1 VTDNK
6 IKIIKMIAGTLT
18 TVATLSFASAIASF
32 KAILSGDTITI
43 QAFTGTNYT
52 TQIGTNQATI
62 VSGYTKTKKHGILKG
77 VVTYAPSDTS
87 VIDEFRVG

>member
-1 VTDNK
+1 
-6 IKIIKMIAGTLT
+6 MIAGTLT
-18 TVATLSFASAIASF
+18 TVATLSFASTIASF
-32 KAILSGDTITI
+32 KAILSGSTITI

-52 TQIGTNQATI
+52 TQIGTNQATT
-62 VSGYTKTKKHGILKG
+62 VSGYTKSKKHGILKG